1 MHPHKE
7 DTKKRESIRD
17 AIAKFVER
25 RGGKEPLHNRYYRLR
40 LFLWKRVSL

>member
-1 MHPHKE
+1 MHLHKE

-17 AIAKFVER
+17 AIASVVGR
-25 RGGKEPLHNRYYRLR
+25 RVGKESLDNRYYRQR